1 MTPQLRL
8 GPAAIPLLSLV
19 LLLAGSAQAQGPSV
33 AGTWKLVSYETVTP
47 AGVKT
52 YPLGE
57 DAVGLLIYQP
67 SGRMSVQ
74 FMRRDRPRFKSG
86 DAWRGTL
93 EEERAAFEGFFS
105 YAGRYTVDVKNGT
118 VTHHIEI
125 CSAPNYVGTDVVR
138 TFTIS
143 GNRVSL
149 RTPQR
154 QLAGQ
159 TSSSTLIWE
168 RID

>member
-1 MTPQLRL
+1 MSYDTTTPQ
-8 GPAAIPLLSLV
+8 
-19 LLLAGSAQAQGPSV
+19 
-33 AGTWKLVSYETVTP
+33 
-47 AGVKT
+47 GVKT

-57 DAVGLLIYQP
+57 DAVGQLIYLA

-74 FMRRDRPRFKSG
+74 FMRKDRPKFASG

-105 YAGRYTVDVKNGT
+105 YAGRYTIDSARGT

-125 CSAPNYVGTDVVR
+125 SAAPNYVGTDVVR
-138 TFTIS
+138 TFTMQ
-143 GNRVSL
+143 GNRIVL
-149 RTPQR
+149 KTPQR
-154 QLAGQ
+154 ALAGQ

-168 RID
+168 RIN

>member
-1 MTPQLRL
+1 MNR
-8 GPAAIPLLSLV
+8 A
-19 LLLAGSAQAQGPSV
+19 LLLGATVLVSCVCSV
-33 AGTWKLVSYETVTP
+33 AGAQGDSVVGSWKLVSYDTTTP
-47 AGVKT
+47 DGVKT
-52 YPLGE
+52 FPLGD
-57 DAVGLLIYQP
+57 DAVGQLIYLA

-74 FMRRDRPRFKSG
+74 FMRRDRPKFKSG

-105 YAGRYTVDVKNGT
+105 YAGRYTIDAARGT

-125 CSAPNYVGTDVVR
+125 SAAPNYVGTDVVR
-138 TFTIS
+138 NFTMQ
-143 GNRVSL
+143 GNHIIL
-149 RTPQR
+149 KTPQR
-154 QLAGQ
+154 ALAGQ